1 MKKYE
6 IICSRIRAEILDGT
20 RRQGDKLPSIRACVN
35 QFHLSKTTVEH
46 AFAQLQLEGYIC
58 ARAQKG
64 YYVAMSEKTRRLHEE
79 LLCSTLR
86 PKPSLRY
93 DLRSQSVLP
102 EESELLIWRQ
112 YLKKAMNDADI
123 GSYGEAQGE
132 SVLRASL
139 ARYASERGIWASKD
153 QVVIGASV
161 QSLLYQLCGLLP
173 EAQRAAIQQG
183 AYVQAQ
189 RVFADYGMQ
198 VSQVP
203 ASQLLQEVPESDALY
218 LYPPSLCDDDAF
230 SRDRLKTLMAA
241 IDARGTLLLED
252 DHNGELS
259 YLRPAQTAMGSFS
272 EELSSVYLGS
282 FSRILLP
289 ALRISY
295 MILPS
300 ALARSYRARDDYG
313 PGASKLE
320 QIAFAS
326 YIADGH
332 LHRRITRLKR
342 RYRRRHELLMRFA
355 SDSGWT
361 LDRLEESIARYH
373 FRLPFPCGMD
383 AKQLMARGIAVDGL
397 SGDMLTLSFSAAAD
411 LDDALH
417 ALRELLKE
425 GGN

>member
-6 IICSRIRAEILDGT
+6 IICARIRSEILDGT
-20 RRQGDKLPSIRACVN
+20 HRQGEKLPSIRACVE

-46 AFAQLQLEGYIC
+46 AFAQLQLEGYIT

-64 YYVAMSEKTRRLHEE
+64 YYVAMSEQNRRLHEE
-79 LLCSTLR
+79 LLRFSAHPR
-86 PKPSLRY
+86 PALRY

-102 EESELLIWRQ
+102 EESELIIWRQ

-123 GSYGEAQGE
+123 GSYGDAQGE

-139 ARYASERGIWASKD
+139 ARYASERGIWASRE

-161 QSLLYQLCGLLP
+161 QSLLYQLCGLL
-173 EAQRAAIQQG
+173 EHGQSAALQQG
-183 AYVQAQ
+183 AYRQAQ
-189 RVFADYGMQ
+189 RVFEDYGMK
-198 VSQVP
+198 VRPISAP
-203 ASQLLQEVPESDALY
+203 LSSHSLPDADVIY
-218 LYPPSLCDDDAF
+218 LYPPALLDARSF
-230 SRDRLKTLMAA
+230 SRAHQEALMRE
-241 IDARGTLLLED
+241 IQARGILLIED

-259 YLRPAQTAMGSFS
+259 FLRPGATAMGSFS

-295 MILPS
+295 MILPR
-300 ALARSYRARDDYG
+300 ALAARYRARDDYG

-342 RYRRRHELLMRFA
+342 RYRRRHDTLMRFA
-355 SDSGWT
+355 QEAGWELT
-361 LDRLEESIARYH
+361 RLEESTIRYH
-373 FRLPFPCGMD
+373 FQLPYVCTLNTGD
-383 AKQLMARGIAVDGL
+383 LMQEGIAVDALQGA
-397 SGDMLTLSFSAAAD
+397 SLTLSFSATAD
-411 LDDALH
+411 LEEALH
-417 ALRELLKE
+417 HLSETLQERRA
-425 GGN
+425 